1 MLFIVVTFFFFFTVN
16 VTNLTDIFTLRT
28 MHHIL
33 LTIKMIHGGTK
44 KVEVTGLTGLRLQSQ
59 SEKRQ

>member
-1 MLFIVVTFFFFFTVN
+1 MLFIVVTFFFFTVN

-28 MHHIL
+28 MHHI